1 MDVKKYTLLGFLFVL
16 LVVLII
22 LFFRGSGLEK
32 IKPSPPPPAPESGE
46 LSSEPQ
52 EMRTVTLF
60 FLSEEDSLLHPEER
74 EIPSTSSLLQQIK
87 LLVEELLKGPQDN
100 LISPFPPETKLR
112 ELFLTEEGIAYL
124 DLSREMQENHPSGSS
139 AEIFTVFSLVNSLTF
154 NFKSVKKVFILID
167 GDEKETLAGH
177 IDLSR
182 PLLPR
187 YDLIAQ

>member
-1 MDVKKYTLLGFLFVL
+1 MDVKKYTLLGLLFVL
-16 LVVLII
+16 LLVLII
-22 LFFRGSGLEK
+22 LFFRSSGLEK
-32 IKPSPPPPAPESGE
+32 IKQSPPPPVPESGK

-60 FLSEEDSLLHPEER
+60 FLSEEDSLLHAEER

-87 LLVEELLKGPQDN
+87 LLVEELLKGPQDK

-112 ELFLTEEGIAYL
+112 ELFLTDEGIAYL

-139 AEIFTVFSLVNSLTF
+139 AEISTVFSLVDSLTF

-177 IDLSR
+177 VDLSR
-182 PLLPR
+182 PFLPR